1 MISSA
6 IYKRYSTTII
16 YYLQKL
22 MEKTNFVYADLQES
36 CIVHKATLADFI
48 KDLENKYYS
57 FIYNSAHIPQVVAE
71 LEEWIEKNWW
81 MDKKDFESEWEKTNY
96 TNHFF
101 QLQQGKSQLEA
112 FENNKIRMEKG
123 ILHYRKYLDN
133 YKRA

>member
-1 MISSA
+1 
-6 IYKRYSTTII
+6 
-16 YYLQKL
+16 